1 MERSPLE
8 HKSAAPRHGDKLMK
22 SLFNIDKMLKASQLV
37 PDFGHQE
44 YQYRHVKSINSSI
57 NDNQCQFIMFIIG
70 CEVMQCKCIFLAK
83 KNNTHPRP
91 RRNEILNQSKDQKVA
106 AVANDSLRRLVKQ
119 RSILHKI

>member
-8 HKSAAPRHGDKLMK
+8 HISAAPRHGDKLMK
-22 SLFNIDKMLKASQLV
+22 SLFDIDKMLKASQLV
-37 PDFGHQE
+37 HDFGHQE
-44 YQYRHVKSINSSI
+44 YQYRHAKSINSSI
-57 NDNQCQFIMFIIG
+57 NDNQCQCQFIIG
-70 CEVMQCKCIFLAK
+70 CEVMQGKCISWQ

-91 RRNEILNQSKDQKVA
+91 CRNELLNQSKDQKVA